1 MKIHVE
7 REIDLDSLVDNILDY
22 FNDYTAVENAELC
35 LSDFSPQ
42 IMAIVFEEMAK
53 VIAKRGKLEDQ

>member
-53 VIAKRGKLEDQ
+53 VIAKRGNLEDQ